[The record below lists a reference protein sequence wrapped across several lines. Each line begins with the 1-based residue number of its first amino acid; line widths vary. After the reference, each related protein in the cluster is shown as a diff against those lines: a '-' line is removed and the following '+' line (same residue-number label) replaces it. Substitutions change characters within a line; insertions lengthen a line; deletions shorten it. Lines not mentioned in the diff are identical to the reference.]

1 MGLDR
6 RIKLIATVGAL
17 ASFVALGIGWI
28 LVPSNDLY
36 VAGSLASLL
45 AAGVYAITW
54 RVDAIP
60 SVTIVIATIAITL
73 PVSRLID
80 EEPARIMSTVGV
92 VVVST
97 LGVMLVRT
105 RRPLYVGTMTVVIVI
120 HTLVMGQPPA
130 SVGFVG
136 VPAAISFLLGAF
148 VLISVSNE
156 TTRLDAERSDL
167 LKMAPAFISEDDWT
181 EAERRVR
188 ELGIDDPDELR
199 RYLLDRRDLV
209 ADIVGT
215 VQIIYNNPAIV
226 EVFGLPSDRARFK
239 PDRVHED
246 SIGAFVEQLI
256 SIITNKPLHDYEYRT
271 TTKEGKD
278 ITLSLRSIVNR
289 RHPGQTRVLLVAQDV
304 TDQRQSRLSLERAIR
319 MKDQFVASVSHEL
332 RTPLAGVVGLTA
344 TVLESNE
351 LTPENRELLEI
362 VADQANEMAR
372 IIEDLLV
379 ASRSHEHQLTVE
391 LAAVDACA
399 EVRNVAS
406 GRDVTVKAD
415 GTAMVKADPGRL
427 RQIVRN
433 LVTNA
438 ARYGEPPI
446 EIAVIPEGRRVKI
459 EVSDHGPP
467 IPSGS
472 QERIFEPFQSA
483 LDEPDRPAG
492 SVGLGLA
499 VSRMLARRMGGDL
512 TYRHDGRS
520 VFCVELP
527 ACEEMEAAE

>member
-28 LVPSNDLY
+28 VVPSNDLY
-36 VAGSLASLL
+36 VAGTLASLL

-60 SVTIVIATIAITL
+60 SVTIVIATLAITL

-97 LGVMLVRT
+97 LGVVLVRT
-105 RRPLYVGTMTVVIVI
+105 HRPWYVGTMTAVIVI
-120 HTLVMGQPPA
+120 HPLVMGQPLA
-130 SVGFVG
+130 RVGYVG
-136 VPAAISFLLGAF
+136 VPAAISFLLGTF
-148 VLISVSNE
+148 VLISVANE
-156 TTRLDAERSDL
+156 THRLDAERLDL
-167 LKMAPAFISEDDWT
+167 LNMAPAFISEDDWT

-199 RYLLDRRDLV
+199 RYLMERRDLV
-209 ADIVGT
+209 VDIVGT
-215 VQIIYNNPAIV
+215 VHVVHSNPKLLAT
-226 EVFGLPSDRARFK
+226 FGSSADGSRFS
-239 PDRVHED
+239 PDRVHDD
-246 SIGAFVEQLI
+246 SIGAFVEQII
-256 SIITNKPLHDYEYRT
+256 SIITDKPLHDYEYRT
-271 TTKEGKD
+271 TTKEGKE

-289 RHPGQTRVLLVAQDV
+289 RHPGQTRVLLVAQDI

-319 MKDQFVASVSHEL
+319 MKDEFVAGVSHEL

-351 LTPENRELLEI
+351 LTAENRELLEI
-362 VADQANEMAR
+362 VADQAHEMAR

-379 ASRSHEHQLTVE
+379 ASRAHEQQLTVE
-391 LAAVDACA
+391 LGPVDACA

-406 GRDVTVKAD
+406 GRDMTVKAD
-415 GTAMVKADPGRL
+415 GSVMVKADPGRL

-433 LVTNA
+433 LATNA
-438 ARYGEPPI
+438 ARYGEPPV
-446 EIAVIPEGRRVKI
+446 EIAVIPEAHRVKI

-467 IPSGS
+467 IPSGL

-483 LDEPDRPAG
+483 LDATDRPAG

-520 VFCVELP
+520 VFCVELS
-527 ACEEMEAAE
+527 AHQEMEAAE